1 MKKTV
6 LYLFGISLIA
16 FSLTN
21 CKSSKKGCG
30 LTSDAQKIEQISSAQ
45 TVLVSEAR

>member
-16 FSLTN
+16 LSLTN

-30 LTSDAQKIEQISSAQ
+30 LTSDAQKIEQLSSNQTIS
-45 TVLVSEAR
+45 VSEAR